1 MSEEHSPGEGEEGGG
16 GGGSRVRDMDPP
28 RWEI

>member
-1 MSEEHSPGEGEEGGG
+1 MSEEHSPGEGEEGG

>member
-1 MSEEHSPGEGEEGGG
+1 MSEEHSPGEGEEG